1 MKKVKLIVKKK
12 PFYMTNFVIYKNL
25 KENWMLI
32 NRWIILNIK
41 IYKMNMKKS
50 NNY

>member
-1 MKKVKLIVKKK
+1 
-12 PFYMTNFVIYKNL
+12 MTNFVIYKNL

-32 NRWIILNIK
+32 NRWRILNIK

>member
-1 MKKVKLIVKKK
+1 
-12 PFYMTNFVIYKNL
+12 MTNFVIYKNL
-25 KENWMLI
+25 KENQMLI
-32 NRWIILNIK
+32 NRWRTLNIK